1 MGKIK
6 NSRTPDMYVTA
17 YELARNGKVQVD
29 IAKAF
34 GVHQRTLRSWLKYD
48 PELKAAIARGRKAH
62 TADKRVLV
70 EQSKISTT
78 FKDYLYSNLSPK
90 LRDMWEKIQEAQELS
105 NGRERVE
112 VMLKSKG
119 RRLKQNLLLYA
130 LSQTMF
136 NVTRSLNMLCIPKK
150 TFDNWCKND
159 PEFADLISEIHW
171 HKKNFIENALL
182 TRVAAGDTTAIIF
195 AAKSQCAD
203 RGYGDKI
210 QVEHTGSID
219 HRFSVNVA
227 DLDLDLDTRKK
238 LLQAARKQKAID
250 VKAQALSNGRHNGR

>member
-1 MGKIK
+1 MRSIK
-6 NSRTPDMYVTA
+6 NPRTPEMYVTA
-17 YELARNGKVQVD
+17 YELARNGKYQVE
-29 IAKAF
+29 IAKVL
-34 GVHQRTLRSWLKYD
+34 GVKKHTFCSWIRND
-48 PELKAAIARGRKAH
+48 PELKSALTRGRKAH
-62 TADKRVLV
+62 KADKQVLV

-78 FKDYLYSNLSPK
+78 FKDYLYSHLSPK
-90 LRDMWEKIQEAQELS
+90 LRDIWEKIQEAQELS

-112 VMLKSKG
+112 VMLKNKG

-210 QVEHTGSID
+210 QVEHTGSIE

-250 VKAQALSNGRHNGR
+250 VKARALPNGRHNGR